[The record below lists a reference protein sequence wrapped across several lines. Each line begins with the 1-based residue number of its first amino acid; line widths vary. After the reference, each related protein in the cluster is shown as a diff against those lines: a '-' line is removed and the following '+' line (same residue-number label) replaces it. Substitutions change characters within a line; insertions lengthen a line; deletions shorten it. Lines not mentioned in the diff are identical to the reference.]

1 MQNLGKT
8 QPDLLSCAEGRRIKT
23 GTGGG
28 EAGTLIRGRE
38 GLKVSLALPEA
49 QRSWVIQ

>member
-8 QPDLLSCAEGRRIKT
+8 QPDLLSCAEGRIKT

-49 QRSWVIQ
+49 RKSWVIQ

>member
-23 GTGGG
+23 GTGRG